1 MMQARSTWRS
11 LAGLAIFAWSASFVP
26 AAIAQQ
32 SGAAAATQEQPS
44 RPEQIPVSAF
54 GKRPFL
60 QRPRLSPD
68 GAKIAATVDVN
79 GKPQLAVIYVQGG
92 SKGMPLIDVG
102 GHQIRWY
109 AWAGND
115 RVLVSLLMDGKF
127 YGYDVS
133 VSRLALYEVS
143 TGRAAQIGLKVQ
155 GFVGD
160 DVIHIADDGS
170 HILLSAAV
178 NVVTNPGVY
187 RVDLATLEME
197 VVERQR
203 NSVAVW
209 IADREGVVRA
219 GYGFVENR
227 LRVIYRDRAG
237 EDFRTLANLRLD
249 DSDDEIDTFRIPTRS
264 DKGFVVT
271 NGRTGR
277 FALYEFDWKTSEIGK
292 PLFEHPQVD
301 IDDFWMNEAG
311 DAVEAIFYT
320 DDRERVVWFDPE
332 MKQLQEEIDRAMP
345 GRINWVTSAS
355 RDRTRFIV
363 WTGAA
368 DDPGIYY
375 YYDRPAARLQRIAT
389 PFESLKGRKLAP
401 VQFVTYR
408 ARDGLEIPAYLT
420 MPAGRE
426 PKGLPLVLLPHG
438 GPHVRD
444 TWTFDYWAQ
453 FLANRGYVVLQ
464 PNFRGS
470 AGYGTEFLAKGFG
483 QWGTGMQDH
492 LTDGVQW
499 LVSQGTV
506 DPERICIMG
515 GSYGGYAALMGAIR
529 TPEVFRCAISWAGVT
544 DLNAMMRHD
553 RTQLLPSRYRKWRE
567 RVRGAAEV
575 DLKTVSPVRRAAE
588 VGVPILLMHG
598 TDDENVPYR
607 QAEDF
612 VKAMKKAGKA
622 IEFIEFPTVGHSP
635 EKTEDRIRLLGAIEA
650 FLAKHNPAD

>member
-1 MMQARSTWRS
+1 
-11 LAGLAIFAWSASFVP
+11 
-26 AAIAQQ
+26 
-32 SGAAAATQEQPS
+32 
-44 RPEQIPVSAF
+44 
-54 GKRPFL
+54 
-60 QRPRLSPD
+60 
-68 GAKIAATVDVN
+68 
-79 GKPQLAVIYVQGG
+79 
-92 SKGMPLIDVG
+92 MPLIDVG

-483 QWGTGMQDH
+483 QWGTGMQDD

-499 LVSQGTV
+499 LVSEGTV
-506 DPERICIMG
+506 DPKHICIMG